1 MKTRREWGC
10 AVGGSVVWITGGG
23 SGLGAALATEY
34 GRRGARVAVSG
45 RRRERLDHV
54 VATLSA
60 EGVDA
65 LAVPCDV
72 TDADQ
77 VAAAVGK
84 VVGHYGQ
91 LDVVVANAGF
101 AASGRVEEVDLAS
114 WKRQFD
120 VNVFGLVSTVQA
132 ALPHLQERGGR
143 VALVGSVMAR
153 VTAPGNGPYAS
164 SKAAVRAI
172 GDTLWAELQGTSVS
186 CTTIHPGYVESEIG
200 QVDIEGTFHED
211 WNDRRPQRLMW
222 KASDAARVMADA
234 IHQRRRQRVFTAH
247 GRLAWWLAGWAS
259 GWCVWWSARS

>member
-1 MKTRREWGC
+1 METRCFRGC
-10 AVGGSVVWITGGG
+10 AVSGSVVWITGGG
-23 SGLGAALATEY
+23 SGLGAALAAEY

-45 RRRERLDHV
+45 RRRERLEQV
-54 VATLSA
+54 VEAL
-60 EGVDA
+60 EGSGASA

-72 TDADQ
+72 TDPAQ
-77 VAAAVGK
+77 VQAAVQR
-84 VVGHYGQ
+84 VVEHYGQ

-114 WKRQFD
+114 WRRQFD

-132 ALPHLQERGGR
+132 ALPHLEESGGR
-143 VALVGSVMAR
+143 VALIGSVMAR
-153 VTAPGNGPYAS
+153 VTAPGNAPYAA

-200 QVDIEGTFHED
+200 QVDIEGTYHDE
-211 WNDRRPQRLMW
+211 WTDRRPQGLMW

-234 IHQRRRQRVFTAH
+234 IDQRRRQRVFTAH

-259 GWCVWWSARS
+259 GLCVWWSARS

>member
-1 MKTRREWGC
+1 MKTRRLWGC
-10 AVGGSVVWITGGG
+10 GVGGSVVWITGGG
-23 SGLGAALATEY
+23 SGLGAALAIEY

-45 RRRERLDHV
+45 RRRERLEQV
-54 VATLSA
+54 VATLAA

-77 VAAAVGK
+77 VAAAVGQ
-84 VVGHYGQ
+84 VVGRYGQ

-101 AASGRVEEVDLAS
+101 AASGRVEEVDLPA
-114 WKRQFD
+114 WKRQFE

-132 ALPHLQERGGR
+132 ALPYLRERGGR
-143 VALVGSVMAR
+143 LALVGSVMAR
-153 VTAPGNGPYAS
+153 VTAPGNAPYAA

-200 QVDIEGTFHED
+200 QVDIEGTFHDD
-211 WNDRRPQRLMW
+211 WKDRRPQRLMW

-234 IHQRRRQRVFTAH
+234 IDQRRRQRVFTAH

-259 GWCVWWSARS
+259 GVCVWWSARS